1 MEAIDFI
8 DSFHGL
14 LHCFMFLRIPQCKE
28 FWVLHEFWIQMIARN
43 SLHVAGKKFS
53 FAVSRQKQ
61 IKKDLLLFCWAWPA
75 PCFRQVQHLFSS
87 FFLAGFKQAQN
98 RWKPSANNP
107 IAKFPA
113 HKHLLNCEDHGT
125 AVLPL

>member
-14 LHCFMFLRIPQCKE
+14 LHCFMFLRIPQRKE

-61 IKKDLLLFCWAWPA
+61 IKKICYFFAGHGLLHASDRCSIFSPVSFWPDL
-75 PCFRQVQHLFSS
+75 S
-87 FFLAGFKQAQN
+87 N
-98 RWKPSANNP
+98 TKPVETVC
-107 IAKFPA
+107 K
-113 HKHLLNCEDHGT
+113 
-125 AVLPL
+125 